1 MPSVIT
7 IAVQGKAVW
16 IMQCIAMCLFM
27 GGSMRRLAYAHTLEE
42 QRKVWNGVWFVRFC
56 KQGPSWLVDIVI
68 RLLAVIFLNRFVLW

>member
-1 MPSVIT
+1 
-7 IAVQGKAVW
+7 
-16 IMQCIAMCLFM
+16 MQCIAMCLFM
-27 GGSMRRLAYAHTLEE
+27 GGSMRRLAYANTLEE